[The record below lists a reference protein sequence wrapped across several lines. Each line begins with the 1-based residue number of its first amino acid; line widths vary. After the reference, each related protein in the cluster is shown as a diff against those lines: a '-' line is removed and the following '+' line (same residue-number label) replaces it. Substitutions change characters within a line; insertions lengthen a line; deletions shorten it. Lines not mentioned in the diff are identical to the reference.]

1 MVFKL
6 FGEIAT
12 SSKTT
17 PYSMP
22 YFAIITFNSYSKKLT
37 NTLLAVFKS
46 SDEIGTSSRTL
57 MRMFQKETGLSYRAW
72 VQQMHIAHALSK
84 IASGESVAQKRVQ
97 SPIRTFRFES
107 ESLACVV

>member
-6 FGEIAT
+6 FGEITT

-37 NTLLAVFKS
+37 NTLLA
-46 SDEIGTSSRTL
+46 G
-57 MRMFQKETGLSYRAW
+57 
-72 VQQMHIAHALSK
+72 
-84 IASGESVAQKRVQ
+84 KRPLN
-97 SPIRTFRFES
+97 PIPIF
-107 ESLACVV
+107 

>member
-22 YFAIITFNSYSKKLT
+22 YFAIITFNSYSKQLT
-37 NTLLAVFKS
+37 NTLC
-46 SDEIGTSSRTL
+46 EINSYLDTHSCLTWTLWSTDKQTKVLFNLDSRSSR
-57 MRMFQKETGLSYRAW
+57 F
-72 VQQMHIAHALSK
+72 
-84 IASGESVAQKRVQ
+84 
-97 SPIRTFRFES
+97 
-107 ESLACVV
+107 

>member
-22 YFAIITFNSYSKKLT
+22 YFAIITFNSYSKQLT
-37 NTLLAVFKS
+37 NTLLAVFKTPPRFYLVYI
-46 SDEIGTSSRTL
+46 EI
-57 MRMFQKETGLSYRAW
+57 
-72 VQQMHIAHALSK
+72 
-84 IASGESVAQKRVQ
+84 
-97 SPIRTFRFES
+97 
-107 ESLACVV
+107 VVKD